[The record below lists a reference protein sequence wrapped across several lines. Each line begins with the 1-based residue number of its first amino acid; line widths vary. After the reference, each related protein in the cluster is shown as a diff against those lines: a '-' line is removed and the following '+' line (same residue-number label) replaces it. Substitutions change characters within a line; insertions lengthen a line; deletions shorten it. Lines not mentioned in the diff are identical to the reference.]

1 MSKRSLFTRRLKLSV
16 ASCLPGNGF
25 MAGKLSV
32 TWGTEKK
39 QLLFDL
45 ISSGLSSPQRC
56 LSIMKRMLGGKRAVS
71 TPDSHVTYVGQIF
84 TPLSL
89 IPRDRVANAEE
100 DTQVACSFKRRR
112 PCWCIKEVMEAED
125 DFASR

>member
-1 MSKRSLFTRRLKLSV
+1 M
-16 ASCLPGNGF
+16 
-25 MAGKLSV
+25 
-32 TWGTEKK
+32 
-39 QLLFDL
+39 
-45 ISSGLSSPQRC
+45 
-56 LSIMKRMLGGKRAVS
+56 S
-71 TPDSHVTYVGQIF
+71 TPGSPVTYVGQIF

-89 IPRDRVANAEE
+89 IPRDREANAEE

>member
-1 MSKRSLFTRRLKLSV
+1 M

-45 ISSGLSSPQRC
+45 ISSGLSSPQCC
-56 LSIMKRMLGGKRAVS
+56 LSTMKRMLGGKRAVS
-71 TPDSHVTYVGQIF
+71 TPDSHVTYVGQIS

-89 IPRDRVANAEE
+89 IPRDRVEMHRRTPKLPARLKEGLPGGAE
-100 DTQVACSFKRRR
+100 KR
-112 PCWCIKEVMEAED
+112 
-125 DFASR
+125 

>member
-1 MSKRSLFTRRLKLSV
+1 M
-16 ASCLPGNGF
+16 
-25 MAGKLSV
+25 
-32 TWGTEKK
+32 
-39 QLLFDL
+39 
-45 ISSGLSSPQRC
+45 
-56 LSIMKRMLGGKRAVS
+56 S
-71 TPDSHVTYVGQIF
+71 TPGRHVTYVGQIS

-112 PCWCIKEVMEAED
+112 PCWCRKEVMEAED